1 MSTNYDTIQNRFL
14 REKEVR
20 ARTGLSRTTR
30 WRLEQAGDF
39 PIRRRLS
46 TNAIGWLES
55 EIEAWMQARMEVSAA

>member
-39 PIRRRLS
+39 PTRRRLS
-46 TNAIGWLES
+46 ANAIGWLES
-55 EIEAWMQARMEVSAA
+55 EIEAWMQARIEVDAA

>member
-20 ARTGLSRTTR
+20 ARTGLRRTTR

-39 PIRRRLS
+39 PTRRRLS
-46 TNAIGWLES
+46 ANAIGWLES
-55 EIEAWMQARMEVSAA
+55 EIEAWMQARIEVDAA